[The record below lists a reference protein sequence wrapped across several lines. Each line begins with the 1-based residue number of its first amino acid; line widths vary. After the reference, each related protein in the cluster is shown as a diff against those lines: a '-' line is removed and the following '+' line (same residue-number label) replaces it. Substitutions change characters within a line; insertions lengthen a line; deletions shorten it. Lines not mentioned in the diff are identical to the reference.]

1 MDTTAAK
8 KTLIICYSLSGQT
21 SNLLETDKWSG
32 IHRRIGNHRKAAP
45 GKASAL
51 SVRINPDNSDHDDA
65 DLFQKAH
72 SPNTIVR

>member
-32 IHRRIGNHRKAAP
+32 IRRCIGNHRKAAP

-51 SVRINPDNSDHDDA
+51 SVRINPGDSGNDDA
-65 DLFQKAH
+65 DLLQKAH
-72 SPNTIVR
+72 SPSTIVR